1 MNTKSIALTITFAA
15 VAIAVT
21 AVRIPVVFYPGIYYP
36 ISQIPIIIVFLLFGA
51 GIGVAVGFIT
61 LAGQLALFPIGANSI
76 ILYPMDLVSG
86 LIMFAGLYVASRFIK
101 RNDKSERFPI
111 WKKPM
116 IGLTLSAIVFRA
128 GIMPFIDYGIAWHIL
143 VPLVLG
149 INLPE
154 AYIKGLLPVF
164 VIYNAI
170 VPLYTVPVA
179 YFAATR
185 VGNYLQIEPRL
196 LKQI

>member
-36 ISQIPIIIVFLLFGA
+36 LSQIPIIIAFLLFGA
-51 GIGVAVGFIT
+51 GIGVAVAFIT
-61 LAGQLALFPIGANSI
+61 LAGQLALFPIGAGSL
-76 ILYPMDLVSG
+76 ILYPMDLASG

-101 RNDKSERFPI
+101 RNHKSERI
-111 WKKPM
+111 SILKKPI
-116 IGLTLSAIVFRA
+116 IGLTLLAIVFRG
-128 GIMPFIDYGIAWHIL
+128 GIMPFIDYEVAWHIL
-143 VPLVLG
+143 VRLVLG

-154 AYIKGLLPVF
+154 AYIMGLVPVF
-164 VIYNAI
+164 VIYNVI
-170 VPLYTVPVA
+170 VPLYTIPVA
-179 YFAATR
+179 YLAATR
-185 VGNYLQIEPRL
+185 VANYLQIEPRL